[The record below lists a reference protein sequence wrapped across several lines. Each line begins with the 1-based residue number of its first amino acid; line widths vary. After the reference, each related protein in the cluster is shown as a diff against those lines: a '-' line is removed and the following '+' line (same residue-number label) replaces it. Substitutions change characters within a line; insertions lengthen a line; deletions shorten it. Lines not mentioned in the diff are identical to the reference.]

1 MQPLTYH
8 HVDVFANGPLS
19 GNGLTVFL
27 NTEDWPGTLMQ
38 RLTQE
43 MKQFES
49 IFLSEISAGGARAHV
64 FTVDE
69 ELGFAGHPVLGAAA
83 VLHQVV
89 TPDADESPWV
99 LRLPVGPVPVVTRQV
114 GDHIVAEMNQGQPV
128 FGANVTGTALAPILE
143 RMGLQ
148 PDDLV
153 AGLVPR
159 VISTGLPYLI
169 LPVGPAALAHT
180 AISGS
185 DLETHLAVVGAKF
198 VLVLDVTARELRTWD
213 NLGRVEDVAT
223 GSAAG
228 PVAAYLRAND
238 FAATDERIEIA
249 QGRFVNRPSKI
260 SVRADHHGT
269 LYVSGAVWPVA
280 QGTLDPG
287 VLHEEI

>member
-1 MQPLTYH
+1 MLPLTYH

-27 NTEDWPGTLMQ
+27 NTVNWSGALMQ

-49 IFLSEISAGGARAHV
+49 IFLSEVSNSGAQARV
-64 FTVDE
+64 FTVEE

-89 TPDADESPWV
+89 TPGADESTWV
-99 LRLPVGPVPVVTRQV
+99 LRLPVGLVPVITRQV
-114 GDHIVAEMNQGQPV
+114 GNHIVAEMNQGQPV
-128 FGANVTGTALAPILE
+128 FGANMTGEALARILQ

-148 PDDLV
+148 ADDLV

-169 LPVGPAALAHT
+169 LPVGPAALART
-180 AISGS
+180 AISGT

-213 NLGRVEDVAT
+213 NLGRVEDIAT

-238 FAATDERIEIA
+238 LAAADERIEIA
-249 QGRFVNRPSKI
+249 QGRFVGRPSTI
-260 SVRADHHGT
+260 RVRADRCGA
-269 LYVSGAVWPVA
+269 LCVSGAVWPVA
-280 QGTLDPG
+280 RGTLDAG
-287 VLHEEI
+287 VLRTLI